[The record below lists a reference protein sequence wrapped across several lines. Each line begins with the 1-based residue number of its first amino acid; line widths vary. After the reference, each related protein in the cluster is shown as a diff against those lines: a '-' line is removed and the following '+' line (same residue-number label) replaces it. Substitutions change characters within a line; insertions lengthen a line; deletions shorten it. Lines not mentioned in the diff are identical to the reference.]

1 MKRHASDPYVK
12 QVCLPLQGTA
22 VLAVCCFD
30 TQAVRDGLRSR
41 AAFKLAEIN
50 ARYRFLKPGMHVL
63 DLGGAPGGWAQ
74 VAAQCVRSGTA
85 SMPSIQLPSAST
97 AHTSPALVASAA
109 AWEPFTALARSI
121 MLSGRGPGDRSSQS
135 VLQGNAGTNPPVR
148 QASAPPPSSQTPVS
162 ERPPSSRRSVFDAA
176 ELEGGTAA
184 PPPLPSAGGGG
195 EEEQEESPR
204 QQLVRTA
211 SALGLPHPARAAG
224 GAWARVISVDLLPIQ
239 PIPGVLSVQGDFGS
253 AVTQGVV
260 SYLLRHGMADVVL
273 SDMAHSFT
281 GDSALDHDM
290 QMDLASVASR
300 FAFASLR
307 RNGSLL
313 LKTRQGR
320 HDQTLQGG
328 LERVFQHVH
337 SMKPPASRADSGEYF
352 LLCLGFKRSRLTPD
366 VLQTID
372 DASSGM

>member
-1 MKRHASDPYVK
+1 MLS
-12 QVCLPLQGTA
+12 
-22 VLAVCCFD
+22 
-30 TQAVRDGLRSR
+30 QAIRDGLRSR

-85 SMPSIQLPSAST
+85 AMPSIQLPTAST
-97 AHTSPALVASAA
+97 AHATPALLASAS

-121 MLSGRGPGDRSSQS
+121 MLNGSGPGERTSQA
-135 VLQGNAGTNPPVR
+135 VLPSPPQHPKASKAASTHNARPP
-148 QASAPPPSSQTPVS
+148 ASAPPT
-162 ERPPSSRRSVFDAA
+162 RRSVFDAA
-176 ELEGGTAA
+176 ELEDGVSTQLSANPAEPELSAQSADSAA
-184 PPPLPSAGGGG
+184 
-195 EEEQEESPR
+195 ETPR
-204 QQLVRTA
+204 QRLLRTA
-211 SALGLPHPARAAG
+211 TQLGLPHPARAAG

-239 PIPGVLSVQGDFGS
+239 PIPGVLTVQGDFSS

-281 GDSALDHDM
+281 GDSTLDHDM
-290 QMDLASVASR
+290 QMDLAGVASR
-300 FAFASLR
+300 FAFAALR

-320 HDQTLQGG
+320 HDATLQGG
-328 LERVFQHVH
+328 LQQVFQHVH

-366 VLQTID
+366 VLQIVD
-372 DASSGM
+372 AASSGM